1 MPSKPGKEFNE
12 KARSFLY
19 SVSVRPKY
27 SRKTDF
33 SEDISATAE
42 RIKSLA
48 AEEGCSDKVKIQF
61 DDGRLNK
68 LGIFFMNAP
77 EKFAARVKKLE
88 GVQYVEKPSDR
99 KAIPAGRKN
108 SGRRFR

>member
-1 MPSKPGKEFNE
+1 MSPRKDFNE
-12 KARSFLY
+12 KAKTFLY

-33 SEDISATAE
+33 TEDMSAAAK
-42 RIKSLA
+42 RIRELA
-48 AEEGCSDKVKIQF
+48 DEEGCSGKVRISF
-61 DDGRLNK
+61 DDGGLNK

-77 EKFAARVKKLE
+77 EKFAAKVKKLD

-99 KAIPAGRKN
+99 KAVPAGKR
-108 SGRRFR
+108 SSRRYR

>member
-1 MPSKPGKEFNE
+1 MPAKKDFNE
-12 KARSFLY
+12 KARTFLY

-33 SEDISATAE
+33 TEDMQEAAK
-42 RIKSLA
+42 RIKELA
-48 AEEGCSDKVKIQF
+48 EEEGCENKVKVSF
-61 DDGRLNK
+61 DDGSLNK

-77 EKFAARVKKLE
+77 EKFAAKVKKID

-99 KAIPAGRKN
+99 KAVPAGRRN
-108 SGRRFR
+108 SGRRYR